1 MMPIPYVL
9 CVGSLSPHRLVIT
22 GDFRQL
28 GPIALS
34 QTAAAYRWLHKDAFE
49 LAGISGER
57 TDHPALQMLQVQ
69 RRMHNGISDLI
80 NKVFYGGK
88 LKSETAPKNST
99 NLGPLS
105 GEPAVFVMLLPED
118 GSRVEKTSS
127 ASRLNRVS
135 AQLVASLA
143 CRLLHEDSD
152 AIVGIIAPYRAQVT
166 LIRRLLSEQGLA
178 KDQAR
183 RIRLGTVHAF
193 QGSEADVVIWDLV
206 ETRDHKIGRLYH
218 KDAGDRLSNVAI
230 SRAQGKLIFVGDPEA
245 FFYSPG
251 QESVGRLRGILTPSS
266 SRGNS

>member
-1 MMPIPYVL
+1 MPIPYVL

-193 QGSEADVVIWDLV
+193 
-206 ETRDHKIGRLYH
+206 
-218 KDAGDRLSNVAI
+218 
-230 SRAQGKLIFVGDPEA
+230 
-245 FFYSPG
+245 
-251 QESVGRLRGILTPSS
+251 
-266 SRGNS
+266 